1 MWKYDKILN
10 DILSGKKDYNINFN
24 ELCKFLDNS
33 GFALERIS
41 GSHHIFSYKD
51 VPQLAD
57 IQPDKKDHSKAKAYQ
72 IRQIRKFNLIKQTLV
87 NQNHHLGSVYFKGF
101 I

>member
-1 MWKYDKILN
+1 MRKYDKILE

-24 ELCKFLDNS
+24 ELCKLLNNL
-33 GFALERIS
+33 GFILERIS

-51 VPQLAD
+51 ISQLVD

-72 IRQIRKFNLIKQTLV
+72 IRQIRKFIKEYLEV
-87 NQNHHLGSVYFKGF
+87 
-101 I
+101 